1 MRIYVKG
8 MNSAREI
15 TVLGFWERLGER
27 GIDKW
32 RAKGIRTS
40 AG

>member
-1 MRIYVKG
+1 MLIYVKG
-8 MNSAREI
+8 RNSAREMI
-15 TVLGFWERLGER
+15 VLGFWERLGER

-32 RAKGIRTS
+32 RARGIRTS